1 MILYLVRHG
10 IAVDPNDPKS
20 PSEPERPLTAK
31 GVQKTRTAAL
41 GLQELEVKP
50 DVLITSPYVRA
61 AQTAEIFAEALGFS
75 PPKIRTH
82 DALKPS
88 GNPSEITKEILR
100 LRAKELMCFG
110 HAPQLDLMIAHLVG
124 AQRVF
129 TSLKKAGVACLEH
142 SASHAKWELRWIV
155 TPKML
160 RQLAE

>member
-20 PSEPERPLTAK
+20 PPEPERPLTAK
-31 GVQKTRTAAL
+31 GVQKTRAAAL
-41 GLQELEVKP
+41 GLNEMGVKP

-61 AQTAEIFAEALGFS
+61 AQTAEIFAEALGF
-75 PPKIRTH
+75 PQQKIRTH

-88 GNPSEITKEILR
+88 GSPAEISKEIIR
-100 LRAKELMCFG
+100 VRAKEVMCFG

-124 AQRVF
+124 AQSVF
-129 TSLKKAGVACLEH
+129 TSLKKAGITCLEH
-142 SASHAKWELRWIV
+142 SSTRARWDLLWIV

-160 RQLAE
+160 RQLAD